1 MFPGSDAPRERP
13 RFGGKSRFEEASNP
27 PPAYLGDMYPD
38 GFAPSLGLFMLDGL
52 RGWFLFEPPWYKL

>member
-13 RFGGKSRFEEASNP
+13 RFGGKRRLEEASNP

-52 RGWFLFEPPWYKL
+52 RG